1 VVVKVVEEVVM
12 KKVLLFV
19 VALFSISQGAL
30 AGGQS
35 LVPSTGEVDTWRN
48 GAVSGSATR
57 CDEVGAKVLAAEK
70 NAAQVA
76 PQSSARSS
84 SSSSAR

>member
-1 VVVKVVEEVVM
+1 M

-48 GAVSGSATR
+48 GAISGSATR

-76 PQSSARSS
+76 PQSSVRGS